1 MIKLDNKH
9 LLAIAC
15 SVGIGLSVASTSA
28 MAGAIIKYGDT
39 YLGVNNEGQ
48 LNISANSEGLSIPAG
63 LVIPDSGSES
73 SGQNPEDII
82 FGLYRNGVGDSTSP
96 GCVCEGWG
104 VAATLSGGAGDRI
117 AGGAN
122 ENSGGAFGIS
132 GGEFG
137 ATASTATSTVYLD
150 GSENFFFGG
159 EGGFDGPALTS
170 SPAASSFTTS
180 SIEPIPDDTLLTV
193 THAFGP
199 SLAEGVF
206 QVSVSITNNT
216 DSAVNDLVYRRAM
229 DWDIPPT
236 EFEEFVTHGGV
247 ESNLEEIVDG
257 VNVGG
262 NVRFAS
268 DNGFASSDP
277 REDAGYLN
285 SDTVNVDF
293 TDSGPDDHG
302 SVFDFAFDEL
312 AAGDSRTFN
321 IFYGSTGN
329 EVDALNAI
337 SLLGADVFSL
347 GQQADSAVAG
357 EPATFLFA
365 FGGVGGVEPGETADV
380 PVLPFVTA
388 PGEFVFTAPEPGLW
402 FDPPF
407 ADGFSYELLDG
418 GLFTEVGAPGA
429 HLGFGVVDVVVGGVV
444 VGTLAPDG
452 LFDLTPYSTSKF
464 SLVGLDDPAGVLDIA
479 SPGISTAFPVFL
491 DFTGS
496 TAATTLSMI
505 ALEASVT
512 GPINVPEPA
521 PLVVMLSGL
530 VLLFLR
536 KNKLS

>member
-1 MIKLDNKH
+1 MIKFDKKH

-15 SVGIGLSVASTSA
+15 SVGVGLSVASTSA

-48 LNISANSEGLSIPAG
+48 LNISANSELDSDDNPLLIPAG
-63 LVIPDSGSES
+63 LVLPAEGSQFFGEEA
-73 SGQNPEDII
+73 EDII
-82 FGLYRNGVGDSTSP
+82 FGLYRNGVGDATSP

-104 VAATLSGGAGDRI
+104 VAATLTDGSGNRI

-122 ENSGGAFGIS
+122 EDFGGAFGIS

-137 ATASTATSTVYLD
+137 ATSSTATSTVFLD
-150 GSENFFFGG
+150 GSDTGGFGG
-159 EGGFDGPALTS
+159 EGEFEGEFPDGEGPTPTAA
-170 SPAASSFTTS
+170 PAAFIAPTP
-180 SIEPIPDDTLLTV
+180 EDTLLTV

-236 EFEEFVTHGGV
+236 EFDEFVTHGGV
-247 ESNLEEIVDG
+247 EDNLESA
-257 VNVGG
+257 GG

-268 DNGFASSDP
+268 DNGFATWDP
-277 REDAGYLN
+277 RESAGSQN
-285 SDTVNVDF
+285 SETVNVDF
-293 TDSGPDDHG
+293 TDNGPDDHG
-302 SVFDFAFDEL
+302 SVFDFAFGDL
-312 AAGDSRTFN
+312 DAGDSRTFN

-329 EVDALNAI
+329 EADAEDAI
-337 SLLGADVFSL
+337 ALLGADVFSL
-347 GQQADSAVAG
+347 GQQAGSPTAG

-365 FGGVGGVEPGETADV
+365 FGGVGGVEPGESADV

-407 ADGFSYELLDG
+407 ADGFSYELAGGGFFTTVSTADG
-418 GLFTEVGAPGA
+418 SFA
-429 HLGFGVVDVVVGGVV
+429 HFGEVDVVVGGSV
-444 VGTLAPDG
+444 VGTILPG
-452 LFDLTPYSTSKF
+452 GTFDLSGYMTSSF
-464 SLVGLDDPAGVLDIA
+464 SLVGLDTLIDVDDPLL
-479 SPGISTAFPVFL
+479 STAYPVLL
-491 DFTGS
+491 DFTDPTPGS
-496 TAATTLSMI
+496 TSSLTMVALI
-505 ALEASVT
+505 APDPT
-512 GPINVPEPA
+512 MGVPEPA
-521 PLVVMLSGL
+521 PLVLMLSGL
-530 VLLFLR
+530 TILFLR

>member
-1 MIKLDNKH
+1 MIKLDKKH

-15 SVGIGLSVASTSA
+15 SVGVGLSVASTTA

-48 LNISANSEGLSIPAG
+48 LNISARSEGLDIPAG
-63 LVIPDSGSES
+63 LVLPAPGSQFHGSE
-73 SGQNPEDII
+73 PEDII
-82 FGLYRNGVGDSTSP
+82 FGLYRNGVGDATSP

-104 VAATLSGGAGDRI
+104 VAATLTDGSGNRI

-122 ENSGGAFGIS
+122 EDNGGAFGIS

-137 ATASTATSTVYLD
+137 STSSTATSTVFLD
-150 GSENFFFGG
+150 GSDSGGFGG
-159 EGGFDGPALTS
+159 EGDFEGDDGGDGPA
-170 SPAASSFTTS
+170 PVAAAV
-180 SIEPIPDDTLLTV
+180 PIAPTPDDTLLTV

-199 SLAEGVF
+199 SLADGVF

-236 EFEEFVTHGGV
+236 EFDEYVTHGGV
-247 ESNLEEIVDG
+247 EENLEA
-257 VNVGG
+257 NGG
-262 NVRFAS
+262 NVRYAS
-268 DNGFASSDP
+268 DNGFATWDP
-277 REDAGYLN
+277 RIDAGSQN
-285 SDTVNVDF
+285 SETINVNF
-293 TDSGPDDHG
+293 TDNGPDDHG

-321 IFYGSTGN
+321 IFYGSTEN
-329 EVDALNAI
+329 EADAMNAI

-347 GQQADSAVAG
+347 GQQAGSPDEG
-357 EPATFLFA
+357 EPGTFLFA
-365 FGGVGGVEPGETADV
+365 FGGVGGVEPGESADV

-407 ADGFSYELLDG
+407 ADGFSYELVG
-418 GLFTEVGAPGA
+418 GGVFTEVGTPDASF
-429 HLGFGVVDVVVGGVV
+429 GFGDVDVVVGGVV
-444 VGTLAPDG
+444 VGTMAPG
-452 LFDLTPYSTSKF
+452 TTFDLSSYGTSTF
-464 SLVGLDDPAGVLDIA
+464 SLVGLDMLLDIA
-479 SPGISTAFPVFL
+479 DPSISTAFPVLL

-496 TAATTLSMI
+496 TPATTLSMVALI
-505 ALEASVT
+505 APDPTMGIPA
-512 GPINVPEPA
+512 PA
-521 PLVVMLSGL
+521 PLVLMLSGL
-530 VLLFLR
+530 TILFLR